1 MNPFGAY
8 RGSAAAQTTAQ
19 QWGNARGGELIGQG
33 ISQGG
38 EALARGIEQM
48 KALSTE
54 AKSLRQL
61 AKVYDP
67 ENAAKYDAMGLGEL
81 RGAVK
86 GYAVKQAM
94 EEHRSRMDAAERDKQ
109 QRAAFESAIGMA
121 GNMANRDAGLQAGRN
136 IVQGFSGGGWR
147 GGMAAM
153 QAAGN
158 PELQNKVPGADEMM
172 RAAVMSRSDMMFDR
186 ALRAKQAQGGAET
199 FYNRDEIGKAIPV
212 EGHPNRFVI
221 PKGPRDAQYV
231 EDTTGGSVAVRD
243 ESGRILGYQVGKHFF
258 KDQTQARQLE
268 AIENDIAHLE
278 KQIQMYTPGAKAT
291 AGARTQLEELRRRRD
306 AILFSA
312 GGGAPASG
320 SGDWQDLGNGYRFQT
335 VK

>member
-86 GYAVKQAM
+86 GYALKQAIAEHAARMKAYEAEVKQREVETRQR
-94 EEHRSRMDAAERDKQ
+94 EEEMR
-109 QRAAFESAIGMA
+109 
-121 GNMANRDAGLQAGRN
+121 RN
-136 IVQGFSGGGWR
+136 
-147 GGMAAM
+147 
-153 QAAGN
+153 
-158 PELQNKVPGADEMM
+158 EDTE
-172 RAAVMSRSDMMFDR
+172 R
-186 ALRAKQAQGGAET
+186 ALRASGQINDISGAMGALGRVPGFGAAGQMQVDPSEAL
-199 FYNRDEIGKAIPV
+199 RRAAERV
-212 EGHPNRFVI
+212 
-221 PKGPRDAQYV
+221 
-231 EDTTGGSVAVRD
+231 GSVKAWELANERQQQGNRWNLAPGQAVPLPGGGTGVATTSNSIQIPAAPPTYPATTPR
-243 ESGRILGYQVGKHFF
+243 EQLPPAPPGVVWII
-258 KDQTQARQLE
+258 KDNHWEQQQQNPMYPYMGGVLQA
-268 AIENDIAHLE
+268 
-278 KQIQMYTPGAKAT
+278 PGA
-291 AGARTQLEELRRRRD
+291 AGA
-306 AILFSA
+306 
-312 GGGAPASG
+312 GGVPQYDPATG
-320 SGDWQDLGNGYRFQT
+320 RW
-335 VK
+335 